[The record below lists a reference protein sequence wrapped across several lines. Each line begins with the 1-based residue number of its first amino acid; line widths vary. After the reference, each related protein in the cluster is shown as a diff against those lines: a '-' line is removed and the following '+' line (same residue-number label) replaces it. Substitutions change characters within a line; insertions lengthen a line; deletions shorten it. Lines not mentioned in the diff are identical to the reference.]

1 MKLSVDL
8 QDPYSYMILWVIL
21 AGALFLAV
29 LVAQIIFRKKN
40 PKPKKEKKK
49 KPPKIKTP
57 PKKTLMQLKQTYAA
71 ELANLE
77 YRVATQK
84 VTIRA
89 AYQEMS
95 LIIRKFVAE
104 ATGIRVDDYTL
115 EEISRL
121 RMPILYSLVQEYYE
135 PEFAKYAISDVQNSI
150 KKTRRAILGWY

>member
-57 PKKTLMQLKQTYAA
+57 PKKTLMQLKQSYAA